1 MTAKLFVLAAGGTG
15 GHMVPAHALARELR
29 DRGHKVALVTDARGA
44 KIPGLFEGVA
54 THVLPAGRLTGR
66 PASWLPG
73 MRAIVQG
80 RAQAR
85 ALYRQRKPAA
95 VVGFGGYPAYPA
107 LAAAFGMGVRT
118 AVHEQNAVLGRVN
131 RLVANRVD
139 AIATSYPG
147 TQRIRARCAG
157 KARLVGNPVRAEV
170 SAIGTRP
177 YPAMDGGLNLL
188 VTGGSQGATVMSR
201 VVPAAIGLL
210 PADLR
215 TSLSIVQQARAED
228 VDAVRAAYQE
238 LGVAAEVATYLTD
251 LPERLAVA
259 HLVIG
264 RAGASTIS
272 ELTAAG
278 RPAILIPL
286 PSAMDDHQTANARE
300 MAEAG
305 GAVVLT
311 EAHATPQLLAEAI
324 ADLAGRLPAAAAA
337 ALSVGRPEAVRLLAD
352 LVEELDRTDTPQL
365 VGRVAKRELTP
376 GLAAPSVSAARCHPV
391 PGRTA

>member
-15 GHMVPAHALARELR
+15 GHMVPAHALARELK
-29 DRGHKVALVTDARGA
+29 DRGHKVALVTDARGS
-44 KIPGLFEGVA
+44 KIPGLFDGVA

-66 PASWLPG
+66 PTSWLPG
-73 MRAIVQG
+73 VRAIMQG

-85 ALYRQRKPAA
+85 ALYKQRKPAA
-95 VVGFGGYPAYPA
+95 VIGFGGYPAYPA
-107 LAAAFGMGVRT
+107 LAAAFGMGVKT

-131 RLVANRVD
+131 RLVAARVD
-139 AIATSYPG
+139 AIATSYPD
-147 TQRIRARCAG
+147 TARVRASCED
-157 KARLVGNPVRAEV
+157 KVRLVGNPVRAEV
-170 SAIGTRP
+170 IAIGTRP
-177 YPAMDGGLNLL
+177 YPAVGGTFHLL

-201 VVPAAIGLL
+201 VVPEAFALL
-210 PADLR
+210 PDNLR
-215 TSLSIVQQARAED
+215 SRLSVVQQARAED
-228 VDAVRAAYQE
+228 MDAVRARYEKLAIK
-238 LGVAAEVATYLTD
+238 AEIATYLTD

-300 MAEAG
+300 MADAG
-305 GAVVLT
+305 GAIVLT
-311 EAHATPQLLAEAI
+311 EAHITPQRLADAI
-324 ADLAGRLPAAAAA
+324 ADLAARLPEAAAA

-352 LVEELDRTDTPQL
+352 LVESLDNTTAPQL
-365 VGRVAKRELTP
+365 VGAAKLQ
-376 GLAAPSVSAARCHPV
+376 PV
-391 PGRTA
+391 PA